1 MTRRRPS
8 TPSLPARLSEVI
20 MEFKKEYYQ
29 KVERLADH
37 ITATT
42 DPKMKWMWGEALL
55 GYALDELDK
64 ENGSTKYT
72 SFLKRY
78 CDYWVKEDPAVDQSD
93 TAAPGLI
100 TYAMYKR
107 TGDEGCKRLTDKV
120 LDYIRN
126 EPRLYLDC
134 LNHLGS
140 SKKAR
145 IYPKSVW
152 IDSVMMFS
160 VFTSLYAKES
170 ADAELL
176 DFAARQPKQYASMM
190 LNEESGL
197 WAHSYWVKAKHA
209 YPRRDLFWGRGNGWV
224 ICGFPMI
231 LDNVGADHK
240 EAEGIIE
247 LFRKTSEALL
257 PCMREDYTFGTLLKH
272 KSYSELSATALISAG
287 WLHGIR
293 CGYLDEKFLDG
304 AVHAFLACV
313 DALEESDEGVY
324 MPRIS
329 GPTIPLPLFPKL
341 GYKAVPLGKNWS
353 YGVAALIFAAIEYK
367 RCLEQ
372 LANK

>member
-1 MTRRRPS
+1 MNYN
-8 TPSLPARLSEVI
+8 E
-20 MEFKKEYYQ
+20 KYYD
-29 KVERLADH
+29 KVRRLADYV
-37 ITATT
+37 TATE

-64 ENGSTKYT
+64 ENGTEDHT
-72 SFLKRY
+72 AFLRAY
-78 CDYWVKEDPAVDQSD
+78 CDYWAKVDPAVDQSD

-107 TGDEGCKRLTDKV
+107 CGNAEYKRLTDKV

-140 SKKAR
+140 SKKGR

-170 ADAELL
+170 GDGELL
-176 DFAARQPKQYASMM
+176 DFAARQPEQYASMM
-190 LNEESGL
+190 LDEKKGL
-197 WAHSYWVKAKHA
+197 WSHSYWVTAGRA
-209 YPRRDLFWGRGNGWV
+209 FPRRDLFWGRGNGWV

-231 LDNVGADHK
+231 LDNIGLDHPK
-240 EAEGIIE
+240 APGVID
-247 LFRKTSEALL
+247 LFVRTSEALL
-257 PCMREDYTFGTLLKH
+257 GCMREDYTFGTLLKYD
-272 KSYSELSATALISAG
+272 SYRELSATALISAG

-293 CGYLDEKFLDG
+293 CGYLDKEKFLEP
-304 AVHAFLACV
+304 AVRAFEACV
-313 DALEESDEGVY
+313 NAMEESDEGVF
-324 MPRIS
+324 MTEIS

-341 GYKAVPLGKNWS
+341 GYKLVPLGKNWS
-353 YGVAALIFAAIEYK
+353 YGIAALIFAAIEYK
-367 RCLEQ
+367 RCLD
-372 LANK
+372 K

>member
-1 MTRRRPS
+1 MNYN
-8 TPSLPARLSEVI
+8 E
-20 MEFKKEYYQ
+20 KYYDRV
-29 KVERLADH
+29 KRLADYVS
-37 ITATT
+37 ATS

-64 ENGSTKYT
+64 ENGREDYT
-72 SFLKRY
+72 TFLRAY
-78 CDYWVKEDPAVDQSD
+78 CDHWAKVDPAVDQSD

-107 TGDEGCKRLTDKV
+107 CGNAEYKSLTDKV

-134 LNHLGS
+134 LNHLGC
-140 SKKAR
+140 SKKGK

-170 ADAELL
+170 GDSELL

-190 LNEESGL
+190 LDEKKNL
-197 WAHSYWVKAKHA
+197 WSHSYWVKAGHA
-209 YPRRDLFWGRGNGWV
+209 FPRRDLFWGRGNGWV

-231 LDNVGADHK
+231 LDNIGLDHP
-240 EAEGIIE
+240 EAKGVID
-247 LFRKTSEALL
+247 LFVRTSEALL
-257 PCMREDYTFGTLLKH
+257 GCMREDYTFGTLLKYD
-272 KSYSELSATALISAG
+272 SYRELSATALISAG

-293 CGYLDEKFLDG
+293 CGYLDKEKFLEP
-304 AVHAFLACV
+304 AVRAFEACV
-313 DALEESDEGVY
+313 NAMEESDEGVF
-324 MPRIS
+324 MTEIS

-341 GYKAVPLGKNWS
+341 GYKLVPLGKNWS
-353 YGVAALIFAAIEYK
+353 YGIAALIFAAIEYK
-367 RCLEQ
+367 RCL
-372 LANK
+372 NV

>member
-1 MTRRRPS
+1 MNYND
-8 TPSLPARLSEVI
+8 
-20 MEFKKEYYQ
+20 KYYDRV
-29 KVERLADH
+29 KRLADYVS
-37 ITATT
+37 ATS

-64 ENGSTKYT
+64 ENGREDYT
-72 SFLKRY
+72 AFLRAY
-78 CDYWVKEDPAVDQSD
+78 CDHWAKVDPAVDQSD

-107 TGDEGCKRLTDKV
+107 CGNAEYKRLTDKV

-134 LNHLGS
+134 LNHLGC
-140 SKKAR
+140 SKKGK

-170 ADAELL
+170 GDSELL

-190 LNEESGL
+190 LDEKKNL
-197 WAHSYWVKAKHA
+197 WSHSYWVKAGHA
-209 YPRRDLFWGRGNGWV
+209 FPRRDLFWGRGNGWV

-231 LDNVGADHK
+231 LDNIGLDHP
-240 EAEGIIE
+240 EAKGVID
-247 LFRKTSEALL
+247 LFVRTSEALL
-257 PCMREDYTFGTLLKH
+257 GCMREDYTFGTLLKYD
-272 KSYSELSATALISAG
+272 SYRELSATALISAG

-293 CGYLDEKFLDG
+293 CGYLDKEKFLEP
-304 AVHAFLACV
+304 AVRAFEACV
-313 DALEESDEGVY
+313 NAMEESDEGVF
-324 MPRIS
+324 MTEIS

-341 GYKAVPLGKNWS
+341 GYKLVPLGKNWS
-353 YGVAALIFAAIEYK
+353 YGIAALIFAAIEYK
-367 RCLEQ
+367 RCL
-372 LANK
+372 NV